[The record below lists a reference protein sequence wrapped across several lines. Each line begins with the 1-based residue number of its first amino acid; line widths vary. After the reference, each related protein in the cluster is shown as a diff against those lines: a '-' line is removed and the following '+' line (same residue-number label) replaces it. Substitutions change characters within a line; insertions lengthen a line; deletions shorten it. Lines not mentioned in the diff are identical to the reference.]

1 MGVGEEP
8 FVVQCWHR
16 SLKDGRKGTG
26 GSGVQVAGCAKA
38 LGLKRLGVLEE
49 QKGGCMARMLG

>member
-1 MGVGEEP
+1 MD
-8 FVVQCWHR
+8 CWHR

-38 LGLKRLGVLEE
+38 LGLKRLSVLEE
-49 QKGGCMARMLG
+49 QKRGRMARVLR